1 MFKKLGATNRTDAVV
16 KAASLTAAP
25 DVDFSQLS
33 TAEEPIPALVAEG
46 LTNQLI
52 AGRLGLSPNTVKTHL
67 NRIYRKLGINSL
79 PQTESIKGGP
89 RHLSLSHLA
98 FFISLDK

>member
-67 NRIYRKLGINSL
+67 NRIYRKLGINSRT
-79 PQTESIKGGP
+79 Q
-89 RHLSLSHLA
+89 LA
-98 FFISLDK
+98 AAYHRQNP